1 MSLPTYRK
9 INMALQSSPL
19 LTRKQAAEY
28 LGVETATLH
37 NWACTKRYNLKF
49 IKVGRLAKYR
59 IQDLDDFLAL
69 RTVNMQGGVK

>member
-1 MSLPTYRK
+1 MV
-9 INMALQSSPL
+9 LQSSPL

-28 LGVETATLH
+28 LGVEITTLH

-59 IQDLDDFLAL
+59 TEDLDEFLAR
-69 RTVNMQGGVK
+69 RTVSTGEGK